1 MTTRYLAD
9 MLTASPH
16 YGLADSNH
24 FPCSTAMSNAPTTEY
39 LDPSSVPSFTLADGS
54 EIPAIGLG
62 TFGSDHVTADMVAS
76 AVLQAGR
83 MGYRHF
89 DCAAVYANEPEIGGA
104 FAELMASGIAREQ
117 LWITSKLW
125 NDKHSRTDVASAC
138 ERSLKDLGL
147 EYLDLYLI
155 HWPFR
160 NYHPPGCDGTS
171 RSEDSTPYLHDRYME
186 TWRELERLHQRG
198 LVRHIGTS
206 NMTIPKLELLLQ
218 DATIRPA
225 VNQMELHPHFQ
236 QAELFEYLVVHQILP
251 IGYSPLG
258 SPGRPE
264 RDRTPEDTVA
274 LEDLAIVE
282 IAHQHGIHPAAV
294 CLKWGV
300 QRGNAVIP
308 FSTKTR
314 NLLSNLQSVTGDPLT
329 SDEMQTI
336 STVDKNVRLIK
347 GQVFLWR
354 EEQSWE
360 DLWDLDGNI
369 AK

>member
-1 MTTRYLAD
+1 
-9 MLTASPH
+9 
-16 YGLADSNH
+16 
-24 FPCSTAMSNAPTTEY
+24 MSNAPSTEQVE
-39 LDPSSVPSFTLADGS
+39 PSSVPSIPLGDGS
-54 EIPAIGLG
+54 SIPAIGLG
-62 TFGSDHVTADMVAS
+62 TFGSDHVTADAVAS
-76 AVLQAGR
+76 AVIEAGQ

-104 FAELMASGIAREQ
+104 LAQLMASGIAREQ

-125 NDKHSRTDVASAC
+125 NDKHAKADVATAC
-138 ERSLKDLGL
+138 EQSLRDLDL
-147 EYLDLYLI
+147 DYLDLYLI

-160 NYHPPGCDGTS
+160 NYHAPGCDVTA
-171 RSEDSTPYLHDRYME
+171 RSVDSMPYIHERYME
-186 TWRELERLHQRG
+186 TWGELERLQQRG

-206 NMTIPKLELLLQ
+206 NMTIPKLELLLR

-236 QAELFEYLVVHQILP
+236 QAELFEFLVAHQILP

-258 SPGRPE
+258 SPGRPD
-264 RDRTPEDTVA
+264 RDRTPEDTVV
-274 LEDLAIVE
+274 LEDPVIVE
-282 IAHQHGIHPAAV
+282 IAEKYGVHPAAV

-308 FSTKTR
+308 FSTKAR
-314 NLLSNLQSVTGDPLT
+314 NLHSNLQAITSDPLT
-329 SDEMQTI
+329 SDEMQAI
-336 STVDKNVRLIK
+336 SSIDKNVRLIK
-347 GQVFLWR
+347 GQVFLWK

-360 DLWDLDGNI
+360 DLWDLDGSI